1 MGRPKMAG
9 ATFNEEE
16 VWSLLGRVRE
26 ALGEFL
32 PETVIDDEAESV
44 EAEVDELVK
53 AVQFLGNLPPRS
65 DLASLNRK
73 FRTT

>member
-1 MGRPKMAG
+1 MAG

-32 PETVIDDEAESV
+32 PETVIDDEAESL

-53 AVQFLGNLPPRS
+53 GVQFLGNLPPRS

-73 FRTT
+73 FRTR